1 MPTSPSPRAPLT
13 DGVPASSRAVVQ
25 HEYGTDPAAVLAV
38 ETVATPQPGPGEL
51 LVRVEAVSLDMGT
64 WHLMSGLPYPV
75 RAAMGLRRPRRQN
88 PVYAGTGL
96 VVAVGAD
103 VADHAVGD
111 AVLGVAPGML
121 AEHVVMRADQVARR
135 AASMPA
141 PEAAGLPVSA
151 SSALQ
156 AVDRAE
162 VGAQDRVLVTGAAGG
177 VGHYA
182 VQIAAAR
189 GAEVTG
195 VCAPHAA
202 AFVRGLGA
210 SRIIDYTSAE
220 ITDEGGGYDVI
231 IDCGGNRP
239 LRVLRRAMAPKGRLV
254 VVGGESGGRV
264 LGGFQRL
271 LQAMVVSPLVSQSL
285 RPLTAADDA
294 EHLAAVTAL
303 VEAGTLRT
311 AIDATCP
318 MDDVA
323 SGVARLQAGGLHGKV
338 VITV

>member
-1 MPTSPSPRAPLT
+1 MPTTPAPRPSITP
-13 DGVPASSRAVVQ
+13 GVPASSRAVVQ
-25 HEYGTDPAAVLAV
+25 HAYGTDPAAVLAV

-64 WHLMSGLPYPV
+64 WHLLSGLPYPV
-75 RAAMGLRRPRRQN
+75 RAAMGLRRPKRQN
-88 PVYAGTGL
+88 PVYAGTGV

-103 VADHAVGD
+103 VEGYEVGD
-111 AVLGVAPGML
+111 AVIGVAPGML
-121 AEHVVMRADQVARR
+121 AEHVVVRADQAARR
-135 AASMPA
+135 AASMSA
-141 PEAAGLPVSA
+141 PEAAGLAVSA

-156 AVDRAE
+156 AVELAE
-162 VGAQDRVLVTGAAGG
+162 VGPADRVLITGAAGG

-202 AFVRGLGA
+202 DLVRDLGA
-210 SRIIDYTSAE
+210 SRIIDYTTQE
-220 ITDEGGGYDVI
+220 ITDAGASYDVI

-239 LRVLRRAMAPKGRLV
+239 LRLLRRAMARQGRLV

-271 LQAMVVSPLVSQSL
+271 LQALVVSPLVSQTL

-311 AIDATCP
+311 AIDSSYP

-323 SGVARLQAGGLHGKV
+323 AGVARLREGGLHGKV
-338 VITV
+338 VVTL